1 MTTPSRAAM
10 RALDQA
16 TKAGPRRDDGSIAER
31 RGPKGRGT
39 EGTGPKATRQA
50 DISTSQSAVRDLL
63 QSQGWE
69 HLSVRASV
77 LAEWGT
83 LVGADLAQHVT
94 VEDFTNGA
102 LKLRAESTAW
112 ATQVR
117 LLAGEIQVVLD
128 TRFGPGVVTS
138 LEVQGPAAPRWGSGP
153 RRVPGRGPRDTY
165 G

>member
-1 MTTPSRAAM
+1 MTEPSLAAT

-16 TKAGPRRDDGSIAER
+16 TKAGRLRDDAVMHR
-31 RGPKGRGT
+31 AQKGPSPRPG
-39 EGTGPKATRQA
+39 
-50 DISTSQSAVRDLL
+50 DLTSSGAAIQDLL

-69 HLSVRASV
+69 HLSVRATL
-77 LAEWGT
+77 LAHWRE
-83 LVGADLAQHVT
+83 LVGADLADHVV
-94 VEDFTNGA
+94 VEDFTDGV

-117 LLAGEIQVVLD
+117 LLSAQLLEVLNA
-128 TRFGPGVVTS
+128 RFGPGTVS
-138 LEVQGPAAPRWGSGP
+138 QLEVHGPVAPRWGSGP

>member
-1 MTTPSRAAM
+1 M
-10 RALDQA
+10 
-16 TKAGPRRDDGSIAER
+16 
-31 RGPKGRGT
+31 
-39 EGTGPKATRQA
+39 
-50 DISTSQSAVRDLL
+50 STSQSAVRDLL

-83 LVGADLAQHVT
+83 LVGADIAQHVT
-94 VEDFTNGA
+94 VEDFTDGA

-138 LEVQGPAAPRWGSGP
+138 LEVQGPAAPRWGAGP